1 MKRKRFSIEQI
12 VAVLKQA
19 ELGMPVADVIR
30 QVGISEQT
38 FYRWK
43 KQYAGMQS
51 DQVRELK
58 QLQEENARL
67 KKLVAE
73 LSLDKAI
80 LQDVAFKK
88 VARPALRRDVVD
100 YVVSHYGLTMRRACR
115 LVKQPRSVQ
124 YYRSIKDPRP
134 ELRSRMR
141 EIAHTR
147 VRYGYRRVH
156 VLFRREGWQL
166 GRNQAYR
173 LYCEEQLQLRSKLP
187 KRRKM
192 VVTRVAKIVPIKP
205 NDAWS
210 MDFVADQLADGS
222 KFRTL
227 TIVDVFTKEALAT
240 EVGQRL
246 KGEHVVSALNRIA
259 ARRGALRHLFVDNGS
274 EFSGRLLDMWAYHYR
289 AKIDF
294 SRPGKPTDN
303 CHIET
308 FNGSFRDECLNL
320 HWFETLGEAKAI
332 VEAWRRDYNESRP
345 HSALKELAPAEF
357 ARQLVPSS
365 GSTEPETPQKSL

>member
-1 MKRKRFSIEQI
+1 MLHQKSGPARAETRRGGLCGEPLRIDDEAGLSAREATAQRS
-12 VAVLKQA
+12 VLPKHQRPPPRA
-19 ELGMPVADVIR
+19 SVED
-30 QVGISEQT
+30 
-38 FYRWK
+38 
-43 KQYAGMQS
+43 
-51 DQVRELK
+51 
-58 QLQEENARL
+58 ARDCPY
-67 KKLVAE
+67 E
-73 LSLDKAI
+73 G
-80 LQDVAFKK
+80 
-88 VARPALRRDVVD
+88 ALRL
-100 YVVSHYGLTMRRACR
+100 STCPRAVAPGR
-115 LVKQPRSVQ
+115 LAVGPV
-124 YYRSIKDPRP
+124 
-134 ELRSRMR
+134 
-141 EIAHTR
+141 
-147 VRYGYRRVH
+147 
-156 VLFRREGWQL
+156 
-166 GRNQAYR
+166 
-173 LYCEEQLQLRSKLP
+173 YCEEQLQLRSKLP

-227 TIVDVFTKEALAT
+227 TIVDVFTKEALAI

-259 ARRGALRHLFVDNGS
+259 ARRGAPRHLFVDNGS
-274 EFSGRLLDMWAYHYR
+274 EFSGRLLDMWAHHYR

-365 GSTEPETPQKSL
+365 GSTEPETPQNSL